1 MSCALVLGAPRP
13 LSRCGAMTDLGQA
26 KSSHSDHHGCMKQAE
41 TDPSIVQQLM
51 FYRILS
57 FVQSLSCEQVIVAGY
72 DVRAGIL
79 EASLAGVNFVV
90 NVSLQERR

>member
-1 MSCALVLGAPRP
+1 
-13 LSRCGAMTDLGQA
+13 
-26 KSSHSDHHGCMKQAE
+26 MKQAD

-57 FVQSLSCEQVIVAGY
+57 FVQSLSDEQVTVAGY

-79 EASLAGVNFVV
+79 EASLAGVSFVV
-90 NVSLQERR
+90 NVSLLEQQ